1 MTLRGLPPPLPCTN
15 WTRLVLLPVLTGHV
29 SSSRQAS
36 PRTATRASRCASRA
50 PGCCRAG
57 RSRSSCSSSRRARRS
72 TATARPPRSR
82 RARARGAP
90 CPSRCCAAQAAPGR
104 CSCARPRCVAWG
116 SRCLGS
122 PSRYYPLLPLPV
134 SPLLPLPVS
143 LLLPLPVSL
152 LLPLPVS
159 PLLPLPVSLLLPLP
173 VSLLL
178 PLPVSLLLP
187 LPVSLLLPLPVS
199 LLLPLPVS
207 LLYTHSLPPGP
218 RRGAGRRLSVTR
230 PRGRARAVPVCSAS
244 AVSKRQRGPLCEGAM
259 LARPPRP
266 APPRLH
272 LSYSG
277 RTPLTL
283 QLFRA
288 RFRRSASSRASDA
301 SRSQSPSAG

>member
-159 PLLPLPVSLLLPLP
+159 
-173 VSLLL
+173 
-178 PLPVSLLLP
+178 
-187 LPVSLLLPLPVS
+187 
-199 LLLPLPVS
+199 

>member
-159 PLLPLPVSLLLPLP
+159 
-173 VSLLL
+173 
-178 PLPVSLLLP
+178 LLLP